1 MLRGTSKK
9 STRAPYIS
17 AFMRLVVAA
26 LTATAAGVSTT
37 LAAEEHL
44 VYEGALLRVQ
54 PGMRAYAE
62 LRSAPKSKQQS
73 VDGFNLERLS
83 TQVTHLKRAS
93 QLHSASTESPVPLT
107 RKSNPCLRAT
117 VRNALTKMKVPR
129 TACSPNYALFA
140 SATPDDPQFSGQW
153 SHTAMSSATAWNTTT
168 GNQNIVVVV
177 IDTGVSLTHPDLISN
192 LWVNPNEIAGDG
204 VDNDSNGYIDDING
218 INAITNTGNPNDDN
232 SHGTHVAGIIGARG
246 NNATGI
252 TGVNWRVNVVGAKFL
267 DASGSG
273 STSNAIKCIQ
283 YATNLK
289 RQKQLRVVATNNSWG
304 GGGYS
309 SALASAIADAATENI
324 LFVAAA
330 GNSAQNVDTTPS
342 YPAAYQ
348 IANVIAVAST
358 TSSSTLS
365 SFSNYG
371 SMTVHIGAPG
381 SNINSTVPGS
391 YAVYSGTSMASPHV
405 AGVAALASSAC
416 ATQFS
421 ASALKNI
428 LLSTGSPLPA
438 LSGKTITG
446 KLVNANAAVQSALS
460 QCAAMPTATA
470 SPAPTASAT
479 ATPTRTP
486 TPIPSPT
493 AVVPTPV
500 PVVPTAVP
508 TPIPTVAP
516 TAIPTLVPTLAPTA
530 VPTIAPTTPPPA
542 PTAVPTSPPNA
553 TATPAPPPTQIPF
566 SISASPAS
574 GVKSGAVSRI
584 SVAGAGSES
593 STSLRARL
601 ITRVDGGQLTVNCPS
616 KRLILTNGSASA
628 SFTTPSSIQYFNSV
642 SYSAAL
648 TSRVSDTS
656 VSVATPRLAP
666 PTKASLTAKINLL
679 ASMGSNFCNAFTRSI
694 QATNRQ
700 TRLAARRAK

>member
-1 MLRGTSKK
+1 
-9 STRAPYIS
+9 
-17 AFMRLVVAA
+17 VAT
-26 LTATAAGVSTT
+26 LTTTVAGVSTT

-44 VYEGALLRVQ
+44 IYDGALLRVQ

-62 LRSAPKSKQQS
+62 LRSQPKSKQQT
-73 VDGFNLERLS
+73 VDGFNLEKIS

-93 QLHSASTESPVPLT
+93 QFRSASTESPVPLT
-107 RKSNPCLRAT
+107 RKNNPCLRAT
-117 VRNALTKMKVPR
+117 VRNALAKMKVPR
-129 TACSPNYALFA
+129 TACSPNYAIFA
-140 SATPDDPQFSGQW
+140 SATPNDPQFSGQW

-177 IDTGVSLTHPDLISN
+177 VDTGVSLTHPDLVSN
-192 LWVNPNEIAGDG
+192 LWVNPNEVAGDG
-204 VDNDSNGYIDDING
+204 IDNDGNGYIDDVHG
-218 INAITNTGNPNDDN
+218 INAITNSGNPNDDH
-232 SHGTHVAGIIGARG
+232 SHGTHVAGIIGAHG
-246 NNATGI
+246 NNGTGI
-252 TGVNWRVNVVGAKFL
+252 AGVNWRVNIVGAKFL

-330 GNSAQNVDTTPS
+330 GNSAQNIDTTPS
-342 YPAAYQ
+342 YPAAYN
-348 IANVIAVAST
+348 ISNVISVAST
-358 TSSSTLS
+358 TSSSALS

-371 SMTVHIGAPG
+371 ATRVHIGAPG

-391 YAVYSGTSMASPHV
+391 YAVYSGTSMASPQV

-421 ASALKNI
+421 ANTLKNI

-446 KLVNANAAVQSALS
+446 KLVNANAAVQSALT

-470 SPAPTASAT
+470 SPAPT

-516 TAIPTLVPTLAPTA
+516 TAIPTLVSTLAPTA
-530 VPTIAPTTPPPA
+530 VPTIAPTAPPPP
-542 PTAVPTSPPNA
+542 PTAVPTAPPAA
-553 TATPAPPPTQIPF
+553 TATPAPLPTQVPF

-601 ITRVDGGQLTVNCPS
+601 VTRVNGGQLTVNCPS
-616 KRLILTNGSASA
+616 KRLILANGAAAA
-628 SFTTPSSIQYFNSV
+628 SFTTPSSVQYFNSV

-648 TSRVSDTS
+648 TSKVTERS

-679 ASMGSNFCNAFTRSI
+679 ASMGSNFCNAFSRSI